1 MSGLMVYSGGI
12 NKLCNVGVIGIS
24 SMVGFGLLYTLI
36 EDDSKSPN
44 NKRIKDLKSILSFNN
59 INNPLGMLGL
69 IGGVYCGYYNSPIRF
84 LR

>member
-24 SMVGFGLLYTLI
+24 SMVGLGFLYTLI
-36 EDDSKSPN
+36 EDDLKSPN
-44 NKRIKDLKSILSFNN
+44 NKDLKSILSFNN
-59 INNPLGMLGL
+59 INNPLGILGL
-69 IGGVYCGYYNSPIRF
+69 MGGVYCGYYKSPIRF

>member
-1 MSGLMVYSGGI
+1 MSGLMGYSGGI

-24 SMVGFGLLYTLI
+24 SMVGLGLLYTLI
-36 EDDSKSPN
+36 EDDFKSPN
-44 NKRIKDLKSILSFNN
+44 NKDLKSILSFNN

-69 IGGVYCGYYNSPIRF
+69 IGGVYCGYYKSPIRF

>member
-24 SMVGFGLLYTLI
+24 SMVGLGLLYTLI
-36 EDDSKSPN
+36 EDDYKSPN
-44 NKRIKDLKSILSFNN
+44 KDLKSILSFNN

-69 IGGVYCGYYNSPIRF
+69 IGGVYCGYYKSPIRF